1 MQLFTMADVML
12 LMIVL
17 FFSNQALRPYTFVIS
32 GAVLAL
38 TGWTNGHTTAILL
51 KVFGAQ
57 DWLGSAWLSSCVFPA
72 WMIFSLSVIDV
83 IEWDTESSDTTPYS
97 YALAMACA
105 WLLLTVP
112 VSMHGAYIG
121 FTKSTDERPK
131 VNVVKRTIPQQPWFT
146 NAWLTVPV
154 FSGIIFA
161 SVYIEFSYFID
172 SMWHSYTMYAMFGFL
187 LINLCLMAIIAGL
200 LSVI

>member
-1 MQLFTMADVML
+1 MTDVML

-97 YALAMACA
+97 YALAMVCA
-105 WLLLTVP
+105 FLLLTVP

-121 FTKSTDERPK
+121 FTKSKD
-131 VNVVKRTIPQQPWFT
+131 
-146 NAWLTVPV
+146 
-154 FSGIIFA
+154 
-161 SVYIEFSYFID
+161 D
-172 SMWHSYTMYAMFGFL
+172 
-187 LINLCLMAIIAGL
+187 
-200 LSVI
+200 